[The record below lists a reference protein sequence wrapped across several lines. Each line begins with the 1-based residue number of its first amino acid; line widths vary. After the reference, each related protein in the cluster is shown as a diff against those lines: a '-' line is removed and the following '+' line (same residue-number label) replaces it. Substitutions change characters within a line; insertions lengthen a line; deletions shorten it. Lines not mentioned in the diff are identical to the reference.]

1 MKSFK
6 QYLAEQEQ
14 NLFESEWNFNVP
26 KTRMFETDQ
35 KNQDTAKKVMSLALG
50 KGNAH
55 AEAFEAI
62 KAKAASGEELATG
75 EKEIDDVLQA
85 LSVLS
90 TIATK
95 KNSPAYKLLP
105 PTEAKKLLQQAG
117 LKPDES
123 GKFTENPAVNVG
135 SKIISKKRKTPEPS
149 EEEQDAP
156 KEEPKE
162 TEKATETPAPEVK
175 EPEEKTPETEEPEEE
190 TPETD
195 TAGSNEPSAD
205 KEETE
210 SGDAPKKSKDVDLE
224 SSNSR
229 SPDAIA
235 KRAQQ
240 KVDEFL
246 EKLESK
252 KEGLDANQAGIID
265 KAIVNFKRKANQEI
279 NNIKKQQQGFSVH
292 ATAASRLK
300 STTKAENFYNDLKM
314 QISKAEYDA
323 GKIYRTNALQRA
335 GMKAKE
341 IGQGIARG
349 VSNLDKKTKGA
360 QEAIGRTAKVARE
373 KIAQGA
379 KTTADAVGQA
389 AKTAADSKTA
399 QEIKAATGRVW
410 DKVKTKTAEADE
422 KIAQGVSKIAQP
434 KPAPET
440 NIEKKVEQVQQ
451 TATEEPKTA
460 EVMKDKIETQE
471 VDNTTANTAQAKDT
485 SKLVM
490 DKATL
495 SKVLPGQGHPKAPLA
510 AKKKKEEE
518 TDEEG
523 NIIHKSKVG

>member
-14 NLFESEWNFNVP
+14 NLFESEWNFNIP

-90 TIATK
+90 TIASK
-95 KNSPAYKLLP
+95 KNSPSYKLLP

-135 SKIISKKRKTPEPS
+135 SKIISKKRKTPEPT

-162 TEKATETPAPEVK
+162 TEKPAPEVK
-175 EPEEKTPETEEPEEE
+175 EPEEETPEVEEPEEE
-190 TPETD
+190 TPEPD
-195 TAGSNEPSAD
+195 TAGSDEPSAD
-205 KEETE
+205 KKETK
-210 SGDAPKKSKDVDLE
+210 SSDDPKKSKDVDLE
-224 SSNSR
+224 SENKR
-229 SPDAIA
+229 SPAYYSKIA
-235 KRAQQ
+235 NDLK
-240 KVDEFL
+240 KEYL
-246 EKLESK
+246 ETLKSK
-252 KEGLDANQAGIID
+252 KEGLDPD
-265 KAIVNFKRKANQEI
+265 KAGFIDRKSLDFEKKANRL
-279 NNIKKQQQGFSVH
+279 IKGIEKQQGNFSVH
-292 ATAASRLK
+292 STPASRLK
-300 STTKAENFYNDLKM
+300 ATTTANADYTELLRLKN
-314 QISKAEYDA
+314 QIEYET
-323 GKIYRTNALQRA
+323 GKLNRTNVLQRA
-335 GMKAKE
+335 GKKMQE
-341 IGQGIARG
+341 FGQGIARG

-360 QEAIGRTAKVARE
+360 QEAIGRTAKVVGE

-389 AKTAADSKTA
+389 TKTAADSKTA

-410 DKVKTKTAEADE
+410 DKVKTKASEADE

-434 KPAPET
+434 KPAPVT
-440 NIEKKVEQVQQ
+440 NIEKKADEVQQ
-451 TATEEPKTA
+451 VAAEEPKTA

-471 VDNTTANTAQAKDT
+471 VDNTTANTAQAKDA

-495 SKVLPGQGHPKAPLA
+495 NKVLPGQGHPKAPLV